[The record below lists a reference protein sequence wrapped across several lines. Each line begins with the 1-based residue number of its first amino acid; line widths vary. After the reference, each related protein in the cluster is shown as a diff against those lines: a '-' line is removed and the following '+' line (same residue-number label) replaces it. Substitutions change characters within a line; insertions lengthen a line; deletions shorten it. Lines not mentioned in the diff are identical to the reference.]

1 MVVSNIAVYKNKQQE
16 IKNLNFNVQ
25 TNILKLKKSVPTNLH
40 RYFIV

>member
-25 TNILKLKKSVPTNLH
+25 TNILKLKKSVLTNLH